1 MKLKSII
8 MLANMKDDESVKKIQ
23 LALAATRVDFTI
35 DLEKQIVVVD
45 GDIHMVNIAKRI
57 ILDQGFVII

>member
-1 MKLKSII
+1 MKSII

-23 LALAATRVDFTI
+23 LALSATRVDFTI

>member
-1 MKLKSII
+1 MKSII
-8 MLANMKDDESVKKIQ
+8 MLANMKGDESVKKIQ

>member
-1 MKLKSII
+1 MKMKSII

>member
-1 MKLKSII
+1 KLKSII

>member
-1 MKLKSII
+1 MKSII